1 MIRKNIYGRSGKLHG
16 KMGIVSYRSFYYE
29 RACLHI
35 ALLRDFFPDDGLFSV
50 GAVFIRD
57 VCLFRK
63 YRRFAHYCPD
73 SLRI

>member
-1 MIRKNIYGRSGKLHG
+1 MSIYEYDQEKHIRQ
-16 KMGIVSYRSFYYE
+16 E
-29 RACLHI
+29 REA
-35 ALLRDFFPDDGLFSV
+35 AWEDGLFSV